1 MTQVQ
6 RLQRLEK
13 KIDTLVEKQTTP
25 EWVKVSFIT
34 RLTGWDN
41 EKMRQARN
49 IGLIAFEKRA
59 DGSWWYDLNSL
70 NEKFII
76 K

>member
-13 KIDTLVEKQTTP
+13 KIDTLVETETKAV
-25 EWVKVSFIT
+25 WVKVGFV
-34 RLTGWDN
+34 REKTGWRN
-41 EKMRQARN
+41 EKMRQARQQ
-49 IGLIAFEKRA
+49 GLIEWKVCD
-59 DGSWWYDLNSL
+59 DGGFLYNIKSVDPVF
-70 NEKFII
+70 FI